1 MKKIILIALSLPF
14 LSACSPSMLK
24 MPELPTLIDTSESQP
39 SETDTLK
46 LPNFAD
52 LLPDMPE
59 FPNLSNLL
67 PDMPEIGTHS

>member
-1 MKKIILIALSLPF
+1 MKKIILISLSLPF

-24 MPELPTLIDTSESQP
+24 MPELPTLTDASESQP

-52 LLPDMPE
+52 LLPEMPE
-59 FPNLSNLL
+59 FPNFADLL
-67 PDMPEIGTHS
+67 PDIH